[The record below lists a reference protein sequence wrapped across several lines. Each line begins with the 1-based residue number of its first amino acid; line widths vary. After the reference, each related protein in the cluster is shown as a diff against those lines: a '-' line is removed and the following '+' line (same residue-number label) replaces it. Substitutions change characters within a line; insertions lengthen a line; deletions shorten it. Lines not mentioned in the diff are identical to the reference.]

1 MSRPKIPQ
9 TDSIQQLAQFW
20 DTHDLTDFE
29 DELEEVTEPV
39 FERSI
44 MVKIPLQPGEAD
56 MTSFPQIAD
65 AQAITN
71 LPIENK
77 IAAIFQGTLALNKF
91 ADKNVCPVVRAAL
104 QKTDHEK
111 ALAATYY
118 RMCLFLRALAKLN
131 DTVHFQVAAM
141 AARSIFELLL
151 DLKALAKDATLTHK
165 FLDFTWVS
173 RYHKA
178 KQLYNFLQANP
189 NVDRTPHQ
197 HALALVNK
205 PGVKQNREQMCKS
218 HGWVDSKG
226 KLSWP
231 EHWSGKKIL
240 IRAEEAGIEY
250 EEIYRSQFF
259 IQSYYVHAGG
269 AGIDSMSRE
278 ALESAFAIAH
288 ALVQR
293 LFAEATRIITKA
305 FHLFEGDES
314 LHERLAAVSA
324 APAFFAVQAAIQQ
337 SETEKPK

>member
-1 MSRPKIPQ
+1 
-9 TDSIQQLAQFW
+9 
-20 DTHDLTDFE
+20 
-29 DELEEVTEPV
+29 
-39 FERSI
+39 
-44 MVKIPLQPGEAD
+44 
-56 MTSFPQIAD
+56 MTAFPQIVD
-65 AQAITN
+65 GQAIRN
-71 LPIENK
+71 LPIEK
-77 IAAIFQGTLALNKF
+77 RIAAIFHGTVALNKF
-91 ADKNVCPVVRAAL
+91 ADKNVCPKVQDAF

-118 RMCLFLRALAKLN
+118 RMCLFLRALAKL
-131 DTVHFQVAAM
+131 DETCHFQVAAM

-151 DLKALAKDATLTHK
+151 DLKALASDPTLTQK
-165 FLDFTWVS
+165 FFDFTWVS

-178 KQLYNFLQANP
+178 KQLADFLQKNP
-189 NVDRTPHQ
+189 NVDRTRHQ

-205 PGVKQNREQMCKS
+205 PGVNDHREQLCKS
-218 HGWVDSKG
+218 HGWVDRKG

-231 EHWSGKKIL
+231 KHWSGKDTP
-240 IRAEEAGIEY
+240 IRAKEAGIEY

-288 ALVQR
+288 ALIQR
-293 LFAEATRIITKA
+293 LFAEATRIIAKA

-314 LHERLAAVSA
+314 LHQRLAAVSA